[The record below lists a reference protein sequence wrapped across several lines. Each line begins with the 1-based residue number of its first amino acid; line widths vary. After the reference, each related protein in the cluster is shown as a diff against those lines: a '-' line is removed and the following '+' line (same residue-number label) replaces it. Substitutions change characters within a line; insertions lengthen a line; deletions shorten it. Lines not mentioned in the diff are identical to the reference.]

1 MRTVKVPLG
10 RRTYSIVI
18 GRRVADRLGR
28 ACAKLGFATRCA
40 VVTDDKVGPLHG
52 ARVVAS
58 LKKAGFDPAT
68 VTVPAGETS
77 KCLAQVEACYH
88 AFCRHR
94 VGRQSFVVALGGGV
108 VGDLAGFAAATYLR
122 GLPLVQLPTSLLA
135 QVDSAVGG
143 KTGVNLPAGKN
154 LVGAFHQPR
163 LVMSDL
169 ATLDT
174 LPEREFRSG
183 VAEVIKY
190 GIIRDPAF
198 FAQLEA
204 DLDRLLAREEAAL
217 GAFVARS
224 CEIKAEVVGQDETES
239 GLRAVLNFGH
249 TIGHGLEA
257 ISGYGQYLHGEAI
270 AVGQVAA
277 ARLSA
282 RLLGLSDEE
291 VARIQGLFARAGLP
305 TSVKLTPAQTK
316 RLLAAM
322 QLDKKVSD
330 GEVRFV
336 LAEAI
341 GRVRWGQRVP
351 AKLVRKVLDAP
362 I

>member
-1 MRTVKVPLG
+1 
-10 RRTYSIVI
+10 
-18 GRRVADRLGR
+18 
-28 ACAKLGFATRCA
+28 
-40 VVTDDKVGPLHG
+40 
-52 ARVVAS
+52 
-58 LKKAGFDPAT
+58 
-68 VTVPAGETS
+68 
-77 KCLAQVEACYH
+77 
-88 AFCRHR
+88 
-94 VGRQSFVVALGGGV
+94 
-108 VGDLAGFAAATYLR
+108 
-122 GLPLVQLPTSLLA
+122 VQLPTSLLA

-169 ATLDT
+169 ASLDT

-183 VAEVIKY
+183 VAEIIKY
-190 GIIRDPAF
+190 GIIRDPAL

-204 DLDRLLAREEAAL
+204 DLGRLLAREEAAL

-224 CEIKAEVVGQDETES
+224 CEIKAEVVGQDETEG

-257 ISGYGQYLHGEAI
+257 ISGYGHYLHGEAI

-277 ARLSA
+277 ARLS
-282 RLLGLSDEE
+282 RELLGLPAADEE
-291 VARIQGLFARAGLP
+291 RIRGLFERSGLP
-305 TSVKLTPAQTK
+305 TSVKLTAAQKK

-322 QLDKKVSD
+322 QLDKKVSG

-351 AKLVRKVLDAP
+351 TKMVRKVLDATA
-362 I
+362 

>member
-94 VGRQSFVVALGGGV
+94 LERQSFVVALGGGV

>member
-1 MRTVKVPLG
+1 
-10 RRTYSIVI
+10 
-18 GRRVADRLGR
+18 
-28 ACAKLGFATRCA
+28 
-40 VVTDDKVGPLHG
+40 
-52 ARVVAS
+52 VVAC
-58 LKKAGFDPAT
+58 LRKAGFEPVT
-68 VTVPAGETS
+68 VTVPAGETA
-77 KCLAQVEACYH
+77 KCLAQVEACYR
-88 AFCRHR
+88 AFCRHHLE
-94 VGRQSFVVALGGGV
+94 RQSFVVALGGGV

-122 GLPLVQLPTSLLA
+122 GIALVQLPTTLLA

-143 KTGVNLPAGKN
+143 KTGVNLPEGKN

-183 VAEVIKY
+183 IAEIIKY
-190 GIIRDPAF
+190 GIIRDPALIE
-198 FAQLEA
+198 QLDR

-239 GLRAVLNFGH
+239 GLRAILNFGH
-249 TIGHGLEA
+249 TIGHGLETL
-257 ISGYGQYLHGEAI
+257 SGYGQYLHGEAI

-277 ARLSA
+277 ARISA
-282 RLLGLSDEE
+282 EVLGLPTADVE
-291 VARIQGLFARAGLP
+291 RIRALFERAGLP
-305 TSVKLTPAQTK
+305 TSVQLTAALKK

-322 QLDKKVSD
+322 QLDKKVSA
-330 GEVRFV
+330 GEIRFV

-341 GRVRWGQRVP
+341 GNVRWGQRVP
-351 AKLVRKVLDAP
+351 TKLLWKALDAGA
-362 I
+362 

>member
-28 ACAKLGFATRCA
+28 ACFKLGFVPRCA
-40 VVTDDKVGPLHG
+40 LVTDAKVAPFHA
-52 ARVVAS
+52 ARMLSS
-58 LKKAGFDPAT
+58 LRKAGFEPVL
-68 VTVPAGETS
+68 VTVPSGEPA
-77 KCLAQVEACYH
+77 KCLEQVEACYR

-94 VGRQSFVVALGGGV
+94 LERQSFVVALGGGV

-122 GLPLVQLPTSLLA
+122 GIPLVQLPTTLLA

-143 KTGVNLPAGKN
+143 KTGVNLPDGKN

-183 VAEVIKY
+183 VAEIIKY
-190 GIIRDPAF
+190 GIIRDPGLIE
-198 FAQLEA
+198 QLEG

-217 GAFVARS
+217 GAFVSRS
-224 CEIKAEVVGQDETES
+224 CEIKADVVGQDETES
-239 GLRAVLNFGH
+239 GLRAILNFGH

-277 ARLSA
+277 ARISSEV
-282 RLLGLSDEE
+282 LGLPAADVE
-291 VARIQGLFARAGLP
+291 RIRTLFNRAGLP
-305 TSVKLTPAQTK
+305 TSVRLTTPQKK
-316 RLLAAM
+316 RLLATL
-322 QLDKKVSD
+322 QLDKKVSE
-330 GEVRFV
+330 GQVRFV
-336 LAEAI
+336 LAEGI

-351 AKLVRKVLDAP
+351 EKLLWKALDARS
-362 I
+362 